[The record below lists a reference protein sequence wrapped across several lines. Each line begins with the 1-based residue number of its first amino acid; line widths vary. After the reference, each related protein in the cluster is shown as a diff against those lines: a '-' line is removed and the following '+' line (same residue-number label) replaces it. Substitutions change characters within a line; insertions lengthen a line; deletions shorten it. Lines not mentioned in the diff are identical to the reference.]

1 MSQIHKGAKVP
12 NAGRIG
18 WSPFRTDMFGRTKV
32 SDPFTVFDSQHRYKD
47 SGDFSDET
55 SGTAT
60 VSHLTNESTALLSIG
75 TASGDK
81 ITRESRRVFPYQP
94 GKSLQVMQTFVFSAP
109 KAGLRQRAG
118 YFSRQNG
125 VYLEQDGLDKY
136 IVIRSFV
143 TGEIVNTRVPQ
154 SQWNV
159 DRLDGTG
166 PTDLVLDL
174 TKAQIFIT
182 EYEWLG
188 AGSIRV
194 GFMIDGVFV
203 TAHQFNHSNLIS
215 TVYITTA
222 TLPVRYEIEN
232 TANTASASAMR
243 QICVSVLSN
252 GGYQRLTE
260 DWTAARTSTVN
271 ISTDFYPIVAIRLAS
286 GRTDAVIVPTGIS
299 VLPVAQGN
307 YQYALIRN
315 PSAVTGGT
323 WVNHTPSTG
332 NVDYNISATAMTG
345 GTIVLEGLISS
356 SNQGAGAVNLGNTDV
371 VRFDLQLGRTNADT
385 PVSDVMVLAVKSLGA
400 TQSCIGSLSW
410 NDLV

>member
-1 MSQIHKGAKVP
+1 MPRIL
-12 NAGRIG
+12 NANRVG
-18 WSPFRTDMFGRTKV
+18 WSTFKTDMFGRTKV
-32 SDPFTVFDSQHRYKD
+32 SDPFTLFDSQHRYKD

-60 VSHLTNESTALLSIG
+60 VSHLPNESTALLTIG

-94 GKSLQVMQTFVFSAP
+94 GKSLQVMQTFVFAPP

-125 VYLEQDGLDKY
+125 VYLEQDGFNAY

-143 TGEIVNTRVPQ
+143 TGEVVNTRIPQ
-154 SQWNV
+154 SEWNV
-159 DRLDGTG
+159 DKLDGTG

-194 GFMIDGVFV
+194 GFMINGVFI
-203 TAHQFNHSNLIS
+203 TAHQFNHANLIS
-215 TVYITTA
+215 SVYITTA

-232 TANTASASAMR
+232 TAATASSSAMR
-243 QICVSVLSN
+243 QICVSVISN
-252 GGYQRLTE
+252 GGYQRTTE
-260 DWTAARTSTVN
+260 DWTAARFTAVSVSTSV
-271 ISTDFYPIVAIRLAS
+271 YPIVSIRLAS
-286 GRTDAVIVPTGIS
+286 GRTDAVIVPSAIHLIGIS
-299 VLPVAQGN
+299 EG
-307 YQYALIRN
+307 QYEWSLVRN
-315 PSAVTGGT
+315 AIITGGT
-323 WVNHTPSTG
+323 WTAHSVSTG
-332 NVDYNISATAMTG
+332 NVEYNSTATSMTG
-345 GTIVLEGLISS
+345 GSPVAEGLISS
-356 SNQGAGAVNLGNTDV
+356 TNQARSSISLDDGLL
-371 VRFDLQLGRTNADT
+371 RWDLQLGRTNEST
-385 PVSDVMVLAVKSLGA
+385 PVSDTITLGVRASANNKSV
-400 TQSCIGSLSW
+400 IGSISW